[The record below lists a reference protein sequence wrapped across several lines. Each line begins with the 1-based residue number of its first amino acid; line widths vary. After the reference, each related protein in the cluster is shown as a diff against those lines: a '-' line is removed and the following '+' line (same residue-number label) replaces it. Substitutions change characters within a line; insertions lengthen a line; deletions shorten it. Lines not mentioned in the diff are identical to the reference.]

1 MNAQVKEI
9 GEISLGK
16 KFAIESTILNQTK
29 EIQVY
34 VPESYRDSIKQE
46 YPVLYLLD
54 GQRFFTNGVA
64 IQKSLISPIAL
75 PEMLCIIY
83 YKLVKPKKIKK
94 NSLLIRQAFI
104 IPVFA
109 IINITLGLFVSG
121 YDVVTN

>member
-1 MNAQVKEI
+1 MIKKQTIFSVFFLSFIISVSAQVKEI

-34 VPESYRDSIKQE
+34 VPESYTDSIKLD

-64 IQKSLISPIAL
+64 IQKSLRRNLMRL
-75 PEMLCIIY
+75 PVLTPWME
-83 YKLVKPKKIKK
+83 
-94 NSLLIRQAFI
+94 LLFQ
-104 IPVFA
+104 
-109 IINITLGLFVSG
+109 
-121 YDVVTN
+121 VVLAYQE